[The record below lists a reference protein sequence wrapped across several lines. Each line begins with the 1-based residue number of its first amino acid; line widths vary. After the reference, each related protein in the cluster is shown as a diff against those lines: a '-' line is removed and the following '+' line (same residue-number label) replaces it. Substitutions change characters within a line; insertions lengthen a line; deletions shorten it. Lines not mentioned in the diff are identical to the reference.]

1 MEGVAPQTCDF
12 VHVACRVCNMYKLSC
27 NYGTIQTKFR
37 GEFRGK
43 MLLQIR
49 EYRRVNYRK
58 MSELDDSSDNC
69 LIVIVGDIKQSKKT
83 AKTYCAF
90 ENLERPE

>member
-1 MEGVAPQTCDF
+1 
-12 VHVACRVCNMYKLSC
+12 MYKLSC

-37 GEFRGK
+37 GEFRGT

-49 EYRRVNYRK
+49 EYRRVNCRK

-69 LIVIVGDIKQSKKT
+69 WIIIVGDNKAKKQRKRIVYLKIYKDLNDLS
-83 AKTYCAF
+83 
-90 ENLERPE
+90 